1 MLEINMKRYIKVY
14 LTLLQLNMSVLLTY
28 RANFINSAVSS
39 IGWGT
44 LTYVSIILLT
54 SRVSSVYGWTR
65 NDMIMLTAGYNIVIG
80 AFHLLFSRNFERFS
94 TVINRGLLDSILI
107 KPIDSQFLLSFW
119 IVNYTSAFRVCVGV
133 LVMLYMLF
141 LSHIPLTLGG
151 IIGFI
156 LFMVLGV
163 IILYSTWFMFSTII
177 IWHTT
182 LSNIV
187 GMLYQINTVAAYPQ
201 EFYRGVNSY
210 LSVIVLPLA
219 LIVAVPVKA
228 MTHKITMI
236 ESLQIITLGI
246 IFLFISRR
254 FWKFALRFYTSAS
267 G

>member
-1 MLEINMKRYIKVY
+1 MKRYLKVY
-14 LTLLQLNMSVLLTY
+14 CKLLQLNLSVLLTY
-28 RANFINSAVSS
+28 RANFINSAISS

-44 LTYVSIILLT
+44 LTFAVIILLT
-54 SRVSSVYGWTR
+54 SRVNSIYGWTR

-80 AFHLLFSRNFERFS
+80 TFHLFFSRNFERFS

-107 KPIDSQFLLSFW
+107 KPIDAQFLLSFW
-119 IVNYTSAFRVCVGV
+119 IVNYTSAFRVFVGV
-133 LVMLYMLF
+133 LVMLYMLS
-141 LSHIPLTLGG
+141 LSHIPLTIGA

-177 IWHTT
+177 IWQTT

-187 GMLYQINTVAAYPQ
+187 GMLYQINTIAGYPQ
-201 EFYRGVNSY
+201 EFYRGVSTS
-210 LSVIVLPLA
+210 LSVMVLPLA
-219 LIVAVPVKA
+219 LIVAVPVKTL
-228 MTHKITMI
+228 THKITMT
-236 ESLQIITLGI
+236 ESLQIIVLATA
-246 IFLFISRR
+246 FLFISRR